1 MDATILAALIATA
14 SAAAASFAARD
25 GGQLRFIADNWG
37 DIARAMRERGT
48 PDAQIERF
56 RSDLFSAL

>member
-1 MDATILAALIATA
+1 MDTTLVAALIVAA
-14 SAAAASFAARD
+14 SAAAASFGKRD
-25 GGQLRFIADNWG
+25 GSQLRFIADNWG